1 MESSGGNFLLKTK
14 TINSKWYISCGPQVT
29 VQILLIY
36 TLARMKWTLMIYSCQ
51 INQLFRAVCLGGR
64 ETSHLETHIWGP
76 QECDTLSLLPTHH
89 GERWQ
94 ASFPTSWQSVQEGE
108 NGELLL
114 NLGCWGWTCRPVLE
128 LLSEREGK
136 TTETDATKRVQ
147 NSSQHVELVEDM
159 SMNQLFCVLSPIACL
174 YPHTRLF
181 SVFAAKKVPRVSLK
195 SAENS
200 HAKK

>member
-36 TLARMKWTLMIYSCQ
+36 TLVRMKWTLMIYSCQ

-64 ETSHLETHIWGP
+64 ETSLLETHIWEP

-94 ASFPTSWQSVQEGE
+94 ASFPACWQSVQEGE
-108 NGELLL
+108 NGVLLL

-128 LLSEREGK
+128 LLSEWEGK
-136 TTETDATKRVQ
+136 TTKTDATKTVQ
-147 NSSQHVELVEDM
+147 NSSQHMEPVEDM
-159 SMNQLFCVLSPIACL
+159 TMKQLFCVLF
-174 YPHTRLF
+174 H
-181 SVFAAKKVPRVSLK
+181 
-195 SAENS
+195 
-200 HAKK
+200 